1 MDPWAIAPEE
11 RVRHQQQFQTLGP
24 NAMGMVTGAQARNF
38 MLQSGLQPMVL
49 AQVW

>member
-1 MDPWAIAPEE
+1 MDPWMVTPDEKS
-11 RVRHQQQFQTLGP
+11 RHMQQFQTLGP
-24 NAMGMVTGAQARNF
+24 NAMGLVTGAQARNF